1 MDHTRRCLT
10 FGLAASLL
18 PIWSGGTKAQADW
31 PSRPVSF
38 VVPFPPGGSNDVIA
52 RLFAERYAETLKQPF
67 VVENK
72 PGANG
77 NIAAAGVAKAAA
89 DGYTIL
95 VSGNGQNAMNHALYA
110 RMPYDSNKDFVHI
123 VLLAS
128 TANAIVVPADSG
140 LRTFADLLKL
150 AREKGEELP
159 FGSPGAGSSG
169 HLSLATLENAA
180 KFKVRHVP
188 YRGAAPLVV
197 DVLGGHVPVGIVN
210 VDIPLP
216 HVQGGKLRVLA
227 VTSAQRSPLY
237 PDAPTVAES
246 GFPGFEAV
254 GWIGLSA
261 PVGTPPEI
269 VTRINSLANTFL
281 QDEKVKQR
289 FAQGGYIAGGGTPQD
304 YAAFVSREI
313 VKWREVVSLRG
324 ISLE

>member
-1 MDHTRRCLT
+1 MDLTRRCLT
-10 FGLAASLL
+10 FGLAAACV
-18 PIWSGGTKAQADW
+18 SGWPGLASAQSEW
-31 PSRPVSF
+31 PSRSVAF
-38 VVPFPPGGSNDVIA
+38 VVPFPPGGSNDVVA
-52 RLFAERYAETLKQPF
+52 RLFAERYAEALRQPF

-77 NIAAAGVAKAAA
+77 NIAAAGVAKSPA

-123 VLLAS
+123 ALLAS
-128 TANAIVVPADSG
+128 TANAVVVPADSSIK
-140 LRTFADLLKL
+140 TFADLLKL
-150 AREKGEELP
+150 ARDKGEELP
-159 FGSPGAGSSG
+159 FGSAGAGSSG
-169 HLSLATLENAA
+169 HLSLAMLETSA

-216 HVQGGKLRVLA
+216 HVLGGKLRVLA

-261 PVGTPPEI
+261 PAGTPAEI
-269 VTRINSLANTFL
+269 VARINALANQFL
-281 QDEKVKQR
+281 QEEKIRQR
-289 FAQGGYIAGGGTPQD
+289 FAQGGYIPGGGTPQD

-313 VKWREVVSLRG
+313 TKWRDVVSARG